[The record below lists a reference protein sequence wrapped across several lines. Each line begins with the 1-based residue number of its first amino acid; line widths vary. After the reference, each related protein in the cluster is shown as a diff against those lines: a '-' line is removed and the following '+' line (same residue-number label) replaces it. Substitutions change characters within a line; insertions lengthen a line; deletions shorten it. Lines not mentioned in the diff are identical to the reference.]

1 MPTQTRRDGT
11 SMFSITSHLWLWG
24 VLELRKVGLRL
35 ACYIA
40 LNSLLHGSPVAFQM
54 QSLRCFFSLK
64 WAVAYARAQPRAQ
77 LCTGLAPFVSF
88 EPAAC

>member
-1 MPTQTRRDGT
+1 MPTQTRRDRT
-11 SMFSITSHLWLWG
+11 SMFSITSRLWLWG

-35 ACYIA
+35 AFYIA
-40 LNSLLHGSPVAFQM
+40 LNSLLHGSPVAFQI
-54 QSLRCFFSLK
+54 QSLTLFSLK

-77 LCTGLAPFVSF
+77 LFERPAPFVSF